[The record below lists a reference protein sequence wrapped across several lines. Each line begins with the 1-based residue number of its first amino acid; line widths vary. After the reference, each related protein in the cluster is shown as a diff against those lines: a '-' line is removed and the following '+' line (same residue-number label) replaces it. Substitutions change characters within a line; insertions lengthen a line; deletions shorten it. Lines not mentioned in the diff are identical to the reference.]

1 MIQDEATGY
10 LHPLYAQSLD
20 EFGTPRLLWESG
32 GWILERQIPASP
44 YNDAMGCYPL
54 FTCRDWSRL
63 HVDLESLG
71 ESLVCLSVVTDP
83 FGEYDPAY
91 LKDCFRDIAVP
102 FKEHFV
108 VDLTRSPETFV
119 HPHHRRNL
127 RKALNLVQVE
137 ECAQL
142 ETCLKDWTTLYT
154 ELEARHHITG
164 IAAFSKESFAGQ
176 WRVPGLI
183 AFRAV
188 LDGGTVGMLM
198 WYRQGNRA
206 YYHLGAHSALGYET
220 GASFAL
226 FDYSLDYFARQG
238 LEWLDLGAGAGT
250 KADMKSGLNRF
261 KRGWATGT
269 RTAYFCGRILD
280 PERYAAETKRSG
292 QTSSCGY
299 FPAYRK
305 GEFG

>member
-1 MIQDEATGY
+1 MY
-10 LHPLYAQSLD
+10 M
-20 EFGTPRLLWESG
+20 FGDQTTPGS
-32 GWILERQIPASP
+32 
-44 YNDAMGCYPL
+44 
-54 FTCRDWSRL
+54 T
-63 HVDLESLG
+63 
-71 ESLVCLSVVTDP
+71 SLVPGTYKLTFETPNGGFVLTQVDDAQATDATDSDADP
-83 FGEYDPAY
+83 NMGGMTINEVLVSGEYNPTY
-91 LKDCFRDIAVP
+91 LKECFCDIAAP

-108 VDLTRSPETFV
+108 VDLSRPPETFV
-119 HPHHRRNL
+119 HPHHRRNS
-127 RKALNLVQVE
+127 RKALNRMHVE

-142 ETCLKDWTTLYT
+142 ETCLEDWTTLYT

-164 IAAFSKESFAGQ
+164 MAAFSRESFAGQ

-188 LDGGTVGMLM
+188 LNGGTVGMLM
-198 WYRQGNRA
+198 WYRQENRA
-206 YYHLGAHSALGYET
+206 YYHLGAHSSLGYET

-238 LEWLDLGAGAGT
+238 LAWLDLGAGAGT
-250 KADMKSGLNRF
+250 RADMKSGLSRF

-269 RTAYFCGRILD
+269 RTAYFCGRILN
-280 PERYAAETKRSG
+280 PERYAAEIKRTG
-292 QTSSCGY
+292 QAASSDY